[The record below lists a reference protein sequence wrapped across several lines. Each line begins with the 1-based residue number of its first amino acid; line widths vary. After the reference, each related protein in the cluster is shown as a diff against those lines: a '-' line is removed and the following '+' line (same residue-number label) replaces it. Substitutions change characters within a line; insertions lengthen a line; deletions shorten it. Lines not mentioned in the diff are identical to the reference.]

1 MRALRI
7 TIVAVLVASTGA
19 AGLLVGGAGPT
30 PAAPEWAP
38 AATATIHPG
47 VQTFTGSGQCTAN
60 FVFTDGSEVYLGQAA
75 HCAGT
80 GGPTA
85 TNGCDSGSLPLGT
98 PVTVWGATRP
108 GVLVYS
114 SWLAMQELGE
124 SDPATCQY
132 NDLALV
138 RLHPAD
144 VGRVNPSMPHWG
156 GPVGLARSGPAVG
169 SPVYSYGNSE
179 LRLGL
184 DLLMPKSGLV
194 LGGDDAGWSHEV
206 LTITPGIPGDS
217 GSGYLDSGGRA
228 LGVLSTLQILPVP
241 ALNGVGDLPLALD
254 YLQAATSMNVQLV
267 PGTEPF
273 NPDQLPLGS

>member
-7 TIVAVLVASTGA
+7 SVLAVLVASAGT
-19 AGLLVGGAGPT
+19 AGLLLGGAGPT
-30 PAAPEWAP
+30 PAAPGWAP

-47 VQTFTGSGQCTAN
+47 VQTFTGGGQCTAN
-60 FVFTDGSEVYLGQAA
+60 FVFTEGSEVYLGQAA

-98 PVTVWGATRP
+98 PVTVWGASRP
-108 GVLVYS
+108 GVLAYS
-114 SWLAMQELGE
+114 SWLAMQALGE

-138 RLHPAD
+138 RLDPAD
-144 VGRVNPSMPHWG
+144 IAKVNPSMPHWG
-156 GPVGLARSGPAVG
+156 GPVGLSRGRSPLG
-169 SPVYSYGNSE
+169 SAVYSSGNSE

-184 DLLMPKSGLV
+184 DLLMPKSGV
-194 LGGDDAGWSHEV
+194 QVSDEGGGWSHRV
-206 LTITPGIPGDS
+206 LTVTPGIPGDS
-217 GSGYLDSGGRA
+217 GSGFLDAQGRA

-241 ALNGVGDLPLALD
+241 AVNGVGDLGLALD
-254 YLQAATSMNVQLV
+254 YLQSATSMNIQLAA
-267 PGTEPF
+267 GTTPF
-273 NPDQLPLGS
+273 KPNQLPLGL